1 MAVRTLLAMVD
12 IAHRNNAVALC
23 REAGLQ
29 QRTGDILH
37 VAYVMP
43 YGHFSYVEP
52 FVSEDSIKEAAQRAH
67 KELSEIAQ
75 EAEVDAIE
83 HVLRGSV
90 GEQAMLLAKK
100 ENADLLLINAHRPDV
115 RLHTLGSYA
124 TQIVRHATCSVFIRR

>member
-1 MAVRTLLAMVD
+1 MSKRTLLAMVD
-12 IAHRNNAVALC
+12 IAHRDNAVALC

-29 QRTGDILH
+29 QRSGDTVH

-52 FVSEDSIKEAAQRAH
+52 FVSEDSIKEAAERAH
-67 KELSEIAQ
+67 KELSAIV
-75 EAEVDAIE
+75 VDAQVDATE

-100 ENADLLLINAHRPDV
+100 VDADLLLINAHRPDV

-124 TQIVRHATCSVFIRR
+124 TQIVRHANCSVFVRR